1 MENKTIRKAVISAA
15 GFGTRFLPTVKAYPK
30 ELLPILDKPNLQ
42 WVVEELIAA
51 GLDQIMIVHR
61 IDSTEQKK
69 YFTPDKKLEE
79 YLKKNNKSQ
88 YLDSLRAIWQKAEL
102 YFMPQDPKLPYGNAC
117 PALTVEK
124 WLDKEPFV
132 YVFGDDLLL
141 EKTPGEFVKK
151 LITVFDEYQAA
162 IVAGVQEV
170 PWEEINRYGSVKYT
184 TNNKSKVPNQLE
196 GVMEKLPADQAP
208 SNMAQFGRFV
218 VSPRIFDVLKKQG
231 LSKDNEL
238 WFADLV
244 NYMAQND
251 IVIAE
256 TVKNGQWLTTG
267 DPLRWLRANI
277 EYGLVDSTIQKELK
291 EYLKSL
297 KI

>member
-1 MENKTIRKAVISAA
+1 MKDKKTIRKAVISAA

-51 GLDQIMIVHR
+51 GIDQIMIIHR
-61 IDSTEQKK
+61 PDSVEQKK
-69 YFTPDKKLEE
+69 YFTPNKKLED
-79 YLKKNNKSQ
+79 YLKANNKSA

-102 YFMPQDPKLPYGNAC
+102 FFMPQDPKLPYGNAC
-117 PALTVEK
+117 PALTAEK
-124 WLDKEPFV
+124 WLNKEPFV
-132 YVFGDDLLL
+132 YLFGDDLLL

-151 LITVFDEYQAA
+151 IITIFEKYQAA

-170 PWEEINRYGSVKYT
+170 PWEEINRYGSVKYIL
-184 TNNKSKVPNQLE
+184 NSKIPNQLE
-196 GVMEKLPADQAP
+196 GVLEKLPANEAP

-218 VSPRIFDVLKKQG
+218 VSPRIFDVLEKQG
-231 LSKDNEL
+231 LSRDNEL
-238 WFADLV
+238 WFADLE
-244 NYMAQND
+244 NNMAKND

-277 EYGLVDSTIQKELK
+277 EYGLVDPSIQKELK

>member
-1 MENKTIRKAVISAA
+1 MKNKVIIRKAVISAA

-42 WVVEELIAA
+42 WVVEELISA

-61 IDSTEQKK
+61 PDSLDQKK
-69 YFTPDKKLEE
+69 YFTPDKKLEN
-79 YLKKNNKSQ
+79 YLKDNNKSA

-102 YFMPQDPKLPYGNAC
+102 YFLPQDPKLPYGNAC
-117 PALTVEK
+117 PALTAEK
-124 WLDKEPFV
+124 WLNKEPFV
-132 YVFGDDLLL
+132 YIWGDDLLL
-141 EKTPGEFVKK
+141 EKIPGEFIKR
-151 LITVFDEYQAA
+151 LITIFNKYEAA
-162 IVAGVQEV
+162 IVAGVQQV
-170 PWEEINRYGSVKYT
+170 SWEEINRYGSVKYAP
-184 TNNKSKVPNQLE
+184 KGKIPNRLE

-218 VSPRIFDVLKKQG
+218 VSPRVFEVLKGQNVG
-231 LSKDNEL
+231 KDNEI
-238 WFADLV
+238 WFTDLV
-244 NYMAQND
+244 NNMAQND
-251 IVIAE
+251 LVIAE

-277 EYGLVDSTIQKELK
+277 EYGLVDPTIEKDLK
-291 EYLKSL
+291 KYLKSL

>member
-1 MENKTIRKAVISAA
+1 MKNKTIRKAVISAA

-42 WVVEELIAA
+42 WVVEELIA
-51 GLDQIMIVHR
+51 GGITQIMIVHR
-61 IDSTEQKK
+61 PDSVEQKK
-69 YFTPDKKLEE
+69 YFTPDQKLEK
-79 YLKKNNKSQ
+79 YLKENNKSH
-88 YLDSLRAIWQKAEL
+88 YLDSLKTIWQKAKL
-102 YFMPQDPKLPYGNAC
+102 YFLPQDPKLPYGNAC
-117 PALTVEK
+117 PALTAEK

-132 YVFGDDLLL
+132 YLFGDDLLL
-141 EKTPGEFVKK
+141 EKKPGEFVKR
-151 LITVFDEYQAA
+151 LIEIFDKYQAA

-170 PWEEINRYGSVKYT
+170 PWEEINRYGSVKYAP
-184 TNNKSKVPNQLE
+184 KGEIPNRLD
-196 GVMEKLPADQAP
+196 GVMEKLPANEAP

-218 VSPRIFDVLKKQG
+218 VGPRVFEALKKQG
-231 LSKDNEL
+231 LAKDNEL
-238 WFADLV
+238 YFADLV
-244 NYMAQND
+244 NHMAQND

-277 EYGLVDSTIQKELK
+277 EYGLVDAAIQKDLK

-297 KI
+297 KV

>member
-1 MENKTIRKAVISAA
+1 MKNKRIRKAVISAA

-51 GLDQIMIVHR
+51 DIDQIMIIHR
-61 IDSTEQKK
+61 PDSVEQKR
-69 YFTPDKKLEE
+69 YFTPDKKLED
-79 YLKKNNKSQ
+79 YLKANNKSS
-88 YLDSLRAIWQKAEL
+88 YLGSLRAIWQKAEL

-117 PALTVEK
+117 PALTAEK
-124 WLDKEPFV
+124 WLNKEPFV
-132 YVFGDDLLL
+132 FLWGDDLLL
-141 EKTPGEFVKK
+141 EKKPGEFVKK
-151 LITVFDEYQAA
+151 LITIFNKYQAA

-184 TNNKSKVPNQLE
+184 LNSKIPNQLE
-196 GVMEKLPADQAP
+196 GVLEKLPADQAP

-218 VSPRIFDVLKKQG
+218 VSPRVFETLNKQAAG
-231 LSKDNEL
+231 KDNEI
-238 WFADLV
+238 WFTDLV
-244 NYMAQND
+244 NHMAQND

-256 TVKNGQWLTTG
+256 TVENGQWLTTG

-277 EYGLVDSTIQKELK
+277 EYGLVDPTIQKELK

>member
-1 MENKTIRKAVISAA
+1 MKNKQTIRKAVISAA

-61 IDSTEQKK
+61 PDSVEQKK
-69 YFTPDKKLEE
+69 YFTPDEKLEN
-79 YLKKNNKSQ
+79 YLKENDKSQ
-88 YLDSLRAIWQKAEL
+88 YIDSLKAIWQKAEL
-102 YFMPQDPKLPYGNAC
+102 YFLPQDPKLPYGNAC
-117 PALTVEK
+117 PALTAGK
-124 WLDKEPFV
+124 WLNKEPFV
-132 YVFGDDLLL
+132 YLFGDDLLL
-141 EKTPGEFVKK
+141 EKTPGEFIKK
-151 LITVFDEYQAA
+151 LITIFDKYQAA
-162 IVAGVQEV
+162 IVAGVQQV
-170 PWEEINRYGSVKYT
+170 PWEEINRYGSVKYA
-184 TNNKSKVPNQLE
+184 SKGEIPNRLD

-218 VSPRIFDVLKKQG
+218 VSPRVFDVLKKQG

-238 WFADLV
+238 WFADLE
-244 NYMAQND
+244 NNMAKND
-251 IVIAE
+251 LVIAE
-256 TVKNGQWLTTG
+256 TVENGQWLTTG
-267 DPLRWLRANI
+267 DPLRWLKANI
-277 EYGLVDSTIQKELK
+277 EYGLVNLSIQKELK

>member
-1 MENKTIRKAVISAA
+1 MKNKRIRKAVISAA

-51 GLDQIMIVHR
+51 GIDQIMIVHR
-61 IDSTEQKK
+61 PDSVEQKK
-69 YFTPDKKLEE
+69 YFTPNKKLEG
-79 YLKKNNKSQ
+79 YLKDNNKSS

-102 YFMPQDPKLPYGNAC
+102 YFLPQDPKLPYGNAC
-117 PALTVEK
+117 PALTSEK
-124 WLDKEPFV
+124 WLNKESFI
-132 YVFGDDLLL
+132 YIFGDDLLL

-151 LITVFDEYQAA
+151 LITIFDKYQAA
-162 IVAGVQEV
+162 IVAGVQQV
-170 PWEEINRYGSVKYT
+170 PWEEINRYGSVKYAP
-184 TNNKSKVPNQLE
+184 KGKIPNRLD
-196 GVMEKLPADQAP
+196 GVMEKLSADEAP

-218 VSPRIFDVLKKQG
+218 VSPRVFEALKKQKIG
-231 LSKDNEL
+231 KDNEL
-238 WFADLV
+238 YFADLV

-277 EYGLVDSTIQKELK
+277 EYGLVDPTIQKDLK